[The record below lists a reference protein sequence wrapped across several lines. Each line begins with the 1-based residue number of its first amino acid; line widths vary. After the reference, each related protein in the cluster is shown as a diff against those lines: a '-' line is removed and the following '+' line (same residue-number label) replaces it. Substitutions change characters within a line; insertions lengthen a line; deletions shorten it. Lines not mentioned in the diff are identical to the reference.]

1 MSAYKK
7 LNKQDAY
14 ITTYTA
20 HKSWAVS
27 GSSLSLYNTD
37 TATVTGSYLNK
48 YQQIYYTT
56 KTSGSISSH
65 LFDFSDQTTLYYSQS
80 RDLSTG
86 SFAIQFSPDVYGVYI
101 KPNDGFA
108 ITFSPTAIKT
118 AAVLQ
123 EGSVKKGYVNE
134 YDGIM
139 DPTKGV
145 KPDPSKTDTLKIVD
159 DGEGNLYI
167 SGSSPRDYVGDI
179 VYNQGS
185 AIITDVTYASLF
197 RLARKST
204 AWPLVSFAWKSS
216 LPIFTHNY
224 HCRLRESEYNFTY
237 NPSAL
242 SSSIKT
248 VYDNNSDIYSI
259 SSSVSNG
266 YLNDNITG
274 SAFQPYFTSVGL
286 YNDANQLIA
295 VGKMAQPVP
304 KSANTDMT
312 IIVKIDI

>member
-20 HKSWAVS
+20 HKAWAVS
-27 GSSLSLYNTD
+27 GSELPLYNID
-37 TATVTGSYLNK
+37 TALVTGSYLNK
-48 YQQIYYTT
+48 YQQLYYTT

-65 LFDFSDQTTLYYSQS
+65 LFDFSNQTTLNYSQS
-80 RDLSTG
+80 RDLATG
-86 SFAIQFSPDVYGVYI
+86 SFAIQFSPDVYGVSI
-101 KPNDGFA
+101 KPNDGFS
-108 ITFSPTAIKT
+108 IIFSPDAIKG
-118 AAVLQ
+118 AAVLK
-123 EGSVKKGYVNE
+123 EDYVKEGYVIE
-134 YDGIM
+134 YAPILDGSK
-139 DPTKGV
+139 PV
-145 KPDPSKTDTLKIVD
+145 KPNPVKSKIMKIID
-159 DGEGNLYI
+159 DGEGNLFI
-167 SGSSPRDYVGDI
+167 SGSIPRDYVGDI

-185 AIITDVTYASLF
+185 VIITDVTYSSLF
-197 RLARKST
+197 RLARTST
-204 AWPLVSFAWKSS
+204 AWALVLFNWKSS

-224 HCRLRESEYNFTY
+224 HCKLRESEYNFTY

-248 VYDNNSDIYSI
+248 VYDNSNSIYNI
-259 SSSVSNG
+259 SASVSDG
-266 YLNDNITG
+266 YLNNNITG
-274 SAFQPYFTSVGL
+274 SEFQPYITTVGL

-295 VGKMAQPVP
+295 VGKMSQPVP